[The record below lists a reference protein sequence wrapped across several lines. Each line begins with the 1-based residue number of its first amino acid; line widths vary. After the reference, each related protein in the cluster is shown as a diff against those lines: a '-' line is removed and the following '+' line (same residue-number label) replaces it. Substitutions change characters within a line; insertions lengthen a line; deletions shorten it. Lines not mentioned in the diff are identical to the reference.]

1 VAREL
6 SDGTLKFLCLAAAL
20 LSPRPPALIA
30 LNEPESSL
38 HPDLLPPLAQMIV
51 DASEFSQIWVSTHS
65 MQLAR
70 SIQEISGR
78 APIELE
84 LVDAETRIRTGED

>member
-1 VAREL
+1 M
-6 SDGTLKFLCLAAAL
+6 L

-38 HPDLLPPLAQMIV
+38 HPDLLPALARMIV

-65 MQLAR
+65 SLLAA
-70 SIQEISGR
+70 SIQEISD
-78 APIELE
+78 AQPIELE
-84 LVDAETRIRTGED
+84 LLEGETRIRSSDD